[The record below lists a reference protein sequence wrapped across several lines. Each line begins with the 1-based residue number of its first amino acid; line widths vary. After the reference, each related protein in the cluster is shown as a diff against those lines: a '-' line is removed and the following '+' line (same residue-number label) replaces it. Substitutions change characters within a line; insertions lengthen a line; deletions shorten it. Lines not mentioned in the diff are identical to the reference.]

1 MYYMSRCSA
10 YFGTTKKKGDRDR
23 REFLWIEKLKNEK
36 SKIKHCIAIVSG
48 KGGVGKSFVT
58 SLIASSLNKLGYKC
72 YSIEGGIDSI
82 KKQ

>member
-1 MYYMSRCSA
+1 MSECNHNCASCGVQGCSS
-10 YFGTTKKKGDRDR
+10 R
-23 REFLWIEKLKNEK
+23 IEKLKNEK

-48 KGGVGKSFVT
+48 KGGVGNSFVT